1 MVLFTDED
9 LKVEEDINNNTTKAI
24 KVEVTDIKMEFQSMI
39 EFMVKLAFAS
49 IPAILIITIVI
60 YMLIGVLGVAL
71 L

>member
-1 MVLFTDED
+1 MMLFTEDD

-24 KVEVTDIKMEFQSMI
+24 KVEVTDIKMGFQSMI

-60 YMLIGVLGVAL
+60 YMLIAVLGVAL

>member
-1 MVLFTDED
+1 MMLFTEDD

-24 KVEVTDIKMEFQSMI
+24 KVEVTDIKMGFQSMI

-60 YMLIGVLGVAL
+60 YMLLGVLGLAL

>member
-24 KVEVTDIKMEFQSMI
+24 KVEVTDIKMGFQSMI

-60 YMLIGVLGVAL
+60 YMLIGVLGLAL

>member
-1 MVLFTDED
+1 MMLFTEDD

-24 KVEVTDIKMEFQSMI
+24 KVEVTDIKMQFQSMI
-39 EFMVKLAFAS
+39 VFMVKLAFAS

-60 YMLIGVLGVAL
+60 YMLLAVLGLAL

>member
-1 MVLFTDED
+1 MMLFTEDD

-24 KVEVTDIKMEFQSMI
+24 KVEVTDIKMGFQSMI

-60 YMLIGVLGVAL
+60 YMLLAVLGLAL